1 MNTDTVTGS
10 ATDFGGKIK
19 EGLGAALGDKQLEGE
34 GKADQVG
41 GTARRTYGEAKD
53 VVEGTIR
60 PVVDYARQFVHERPF
75 TAAALGGVLG
85 IALINTLRG
94 K

>member
-1 MNTDTVTGS
+1 MNTDTLSGS
-10 ATDFGGKIK
+10 ATDLGGKVK
-19 EGLGAALGDKQLEGE
+19 EGLGAALGDKQLQGE
-34 GKADQVG
+34 GKAEQLS
-41 GTARRTYGEAKD
+41 GTAQRALGDAKD
-53 VVEGTIR
+53 AVEETIR
-60 PVVDYARQFVHERPF
+60 PVVDYVRQFARERPF